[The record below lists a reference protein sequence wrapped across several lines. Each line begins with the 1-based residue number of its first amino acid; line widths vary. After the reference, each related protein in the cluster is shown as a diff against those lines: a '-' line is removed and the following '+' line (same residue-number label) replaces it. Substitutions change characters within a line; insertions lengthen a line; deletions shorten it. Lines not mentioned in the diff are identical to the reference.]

1 MGHSCCQV
9 VLVVEQDEVEHLD
22 GDALSDKLFGVPV
35 RHQVVHQVA
44 AGGATGEDSDRTL
57 VGRGV
62 VAGILEGMPGGL
74 QEQALLGIHHPGG
87 VGGHP
92 KVLGVELVD
101 PIEHGR
107 TPDVCG
113 IGERRGAD
121 SGGGQHLLRKSRNG
135 FLARTQVVPE
145 FRH

>member
-1 MGHSCCQV
+1 MGHACCQV

-22 GDALSDKLFGVPV
+22 GDALANKLFGVSV

-44 AGGATGEDSDRTL
+44 ACGTAGEDSDRAV

-87 VGGHP
+87 IGGHP
-92 KVLGVELVD
+92 EVLGVELVD

-107 TPDVCG
+107 PPDVCG
-113 IGERRGAD
+113 VGERGSAD
-121 SGGGQHLLRKSRNG
+121 SGGGQHLLRKSRHG